1 MRRKRSGR
9 LWLGAVPAGLIIAAF
24 FMKDNMAF
32 SKLFEAKPSDLEVAQ
47 SAGEHDRNGSTGGAA
62 VSTPEPPAGN
72 SAEETPAPEA
82 VAQADA
88 PKPAEADSITVL
100 VNKSVPLPEDYAPAD
115 LVKPNVPFPFK
126 EDLPKKYLRKEAAE
140 ALEQLFAG
148 AKQDGIE
155 LYGVSGYRS
164 YATQVAVYNQN
175 VKTQGVEAANRVSAI
190 PGHSEHQTGLA
201 IDVSSR
207 SAKFG
212 LEEEFGDTPEGKWL
226 AQHAPEYGFIIRYPK
241 GKEGITGYAYEPWHI
256 RYVGAKVAQEV
267 TRRGIT
273 LDEYLGEYMPQKK

>member
-9 LWLGAVPAGLIIAAF
+9 LWLGVVPAGLIVAAF
-24 FMKDNMAF
+24 LMKGNIAF
-32 SKLFEAKPSDLEVAQ
+32 TKLFEAKPADREVTQ
-47 SAGEHDRNGSTGGAA
+47 STGEHSPNGSTGGMS
-62 VSTPEPPAGN
+62 VETPGPQAGN
-72 SAEETPAPEA
+72 KAEETPAPA
-82 VAQADA
+82 PADA
-88 PKPAEADSITVL
+88 PQPAEAGSITVL

-115 LVKPNVPFPFK
+115 LVIPNVPFPFK

-140 ALEQLFAG
+140 ALERLFAG
-148 AKQDGIE
+148 AKRDGME
-155 LYGVSGYRS
+155 LYGISGYRS

-241 GKEGITGYAYEPWHI
+241 GKEEITGYAYEPWHI
-256 RYVGAKVAQEV
+256 RYVGVKVAQEV
-267 TRRGIT
+267 TRQGIT
-273 LDEYLGEYMPQKK
+273 LDEYLEAYMPQKK